1 MIMINIL
8 ILLGLSTF
16 AFCVF
21 MVVAGIV
28 RIDEKLKKIS
38 ENLEILINIYSQKK

>member
-1 MIMINIL
+1 MINIL
-8 ILLGLSTF
+8 ILLGLCTF

-28 RIDEKLKKIS
+28 RIDEKLKKY
-38 ENLEILINIYSQKK
+38 LKILKFL

>member
-1 MIMINIL
+1 MFNIL
-8 ILLGLSTF
+8 TLLGLCTF